1 MPNIGI
7 IGAENSHT
15 VAIAKTINIDQLVS
29 GFSVTHVWGETPDDA
44 KDAQERGLIPNIVEE
59 PEDLIGEV
67 DAAIVDHRH
76 PKYHLPAVRPLL
88 EAKIPLF
95 VDKPFCYRLDEGKE
109 FLARARELN
118 VPVCSFSV
126 LPKQASFAQLQED
139 VRELGRIISVVST
152 GPCDIDSEYGG
163 VFFYGIHQVDMV
175 VRLLDQDITHV
186 QLNRGRQNHT
196 ATVYSASGAIST
208 MNLVGEGRVGF
219 HVSVIGEKG
228 RTDRV
233 IGYDENTYLT
243 GVLDFCR
250 MFSTGETD
258 ETDSSMLTPVAVLE
272 ALEKSQESEEK
283 CEVRKLSRRSGIP
296 AANATIR

>member
-15 VAIAKTINIDQLVS
+15 VAIAKTINIDRLVS

-44 KDAQERGLIPNIVEE
+44 KDAQERGLIPNIVQE
-59 PEDLIGEV
+59 PEDMIGQV

-88 EAKIPLF
+88 EAGIPLF

-186 QLNRGRQNHT
+186 QLNRGEQNHT
-196 ATVYSASGAIST
+196 ATLYSASGAIST

-243 GVLDFCR
+243 GVLDFCL

-272 ALEKSQESEEK
+272 ALEKSQESGEK
-283 CEVRKLSRRSGIP
+283 WEV
-296 AANATIR
+296 

>member
-1 MPNIGI
+1 MPTIGI

-15 VAIAKTINIDQLVS
+15 VAIAKTINIDRLVP
-29 GFSVTHVWGETPDDA
+29 GFSVTHVWGETSG
-44 KDAQERGLIPNIVEE
+44 DAQDAQDRGLIPNIVED
-59 PEDLIGEV
+59 PEDLIGQV

-175 VRLLDQDITHV
+175 VRLLDQDITQV
-186 QLNRGRQNHT
+186 QLNRGQQNHT
-196 ATVYSASGAIST
+196 ATLYSASGAIST
-208 MNLVGEGRVGF
+208 MNLIGEGRVGF

-243 GVLDFCR
+243 GVLDFCY

-272 ALEKSQESEEK
+272 ALEKSQESGEK
-283 CEVRKLSRRSGIP
+283 CEV
-296 AANATIR
+296 

>member
-15 VAIAKTINIDQLVS
+15 VAIAKTINIDKLVS
-29 GFSVTHVWGETPDDA
+29 GFSVTHVWGETPGDA
-44 KDAQERGLIPNIVEE
+44 KDAQERGLIPNIVQE
-59 PEDLIGEV
+59 PEDLIGQV

-109 FLARARELN
+109 FLARARELD

-175 VRLLDQDITHV
+175 VRLLDQDIAHV
-186 QLNRGRQNHT
+186 QLNRGKQNHT
-196 ATVYSASGAIST
+196 ATLYSASGAIST

-228 RTDRV
+228 RADRV
-233 IGYDENTYLT
+233 ISYDENTYLT

-258 ETDSSMLTPVAVLE
+258 ETDGSILTPVAVLE
-272 ALEKSQESEEK
+272 ALEKSQESGEK
-283 CEVRKLSRRSGIP
+283 VEV
-296 AANATIR
+296 

>member
-15 VAIAKTINIDQLVS
+15 VAIAKTINIDRLVP
-29 GFSVTHVWGETPDDA
+29 GFSVTHVWGETPGDA

-59 PEDLIGEV
+59 PEDLIGQV

-109 FLARARELN
+109 FLARARELD

-196 ATVYSASGAIST
+196 ATLYSASGAIST
-208 MNLVGEGRVGF
+208 MNLIGEGRVGF
-219 HVSVIGEKG
+219 HVSVIGENG

-243 GVLDFCR
+243 GVLDFCH
-250 MFSTGETD
+250 MFSMGETD
-258 ETDSSMLTPVAVLE
+258 ETDGSILTPVAVLE
-272 ALEKSQESEEK
+272 ALEKSQESGEK
-283 CEVRKLSRRSGIP
+283 VEV
-296 AANATIR
+296 

>member
-1 MPNIGI
+1 MPTIGI

-15 VAIAKTINIDQLVS
+15 VAIAKTINIDKLVS
-29 GFSVTHVWGETPDDA
+29 GFSVTHVWGETPGDA
-44 KDAQERGLIPNIVEE
+44 KDAQERGQIPNIVQD
-59 PEDLIGEV
+59 PEDLIGQV

-88 EAKIPLF
+88 EAGIPLF

-109 FLARARELN
+109 FLARARELD

-126 LPKQASFAQLQED
+126 LPRQASFAQLQKD
-139 VRELGRIISVVST
+139 VQDLGRIISVVST

-175 VRLLDQDITHV
+175 VRLLEQDITHV
-186 QLNRGRQNHT
+186 QLNRGKQNHT
-196 ATVYSASGAIST
+196 ATLYSASGAIST

-243 GVLDFCR
+243 GVLDFCH

-272 ALEKSQESEEK
+272 ALEKSQASGEK
-283 CEVRKLSRRSGIP
+283 CEV
-296 AANATIR
+296 

>member
-15 VAIAKTINIDQLVS
+15 VAIAKTINIDKLVS
-29 GFSVTHVWGETPDDA
+29 GFSVTHVWGETPGDA
-44 KDAQERGLIPNIVEE
+44 KDAQERGLIPNIVQE
-59 PEDLIGEV
+59 PEDLIGQV

-109 FLARARELN
+109 FLARARELD

-186 QLNRGRQNHT
+186 QLNRGQQNHT
-196 ATVYSASGAIST
+196 ATLYSASGAIST

-233 IGYDENTYLT
+233 ISYDENTYLT

-272 ALEKSQESEEK
+272 ALEKSQASGEK
-283 CEVRKLSRRSGIP
+283 VEV
-296 AANATIR
+296 

>member
-15 VAIAKTINIDQLVS
+15 VAIAKTINIDRLVS

-44 KDAQERGLIPNIVEE
+44 KDAQDRGLIPNIVEE
-59 PEDLIGEV
+59 PEDMIGQV

-95 VDKPFCYRLDEGKE
+95 VDKPFCYRLDEGRE
-109 FLARARELN
+109 FLARARELD

-186 QLNRGRQNHT
+186 QLNRGEQNHT
-196 ATVYSASGAIST
+196 ATLYSASGAIST
-208 MNLVGEGRVGF
+208 MNLIGEGRVGF

-228 RTDRV
+228 RADRV

-272 ALEKSQESEEK
+272 ALEKSQVSGEK
-283 CEVRKLSRRSGIP
+283 VEV
-296 AANATIR
+296 

>member
-1 MPNIGI
+1 MPTIGI

-15 VAIAKTINIDQLVS
+15 VAIAKTINIDRLVS

-44 KDAQERGLIPNIVEE
+44 KDAQDRGLIPNIVEE
-59 PEDLIGEV
+59 PEDMIGQV

-88 EAKIPLF
+88 EAGIPLF
-95 VDKPFCYRLDEGKE
+95 VDKPFCYCLDEGKE
-109 FLARARELN
+109 FLARARELD

-186 QLNRGRQNHT
+186 QLNRGEQNHT
-196 ATVYSASGAIST
+196 ATLYSASGAIST
-208 MNLVGEGRVGF
+208 MNLIGEGRVGF

-258 ETDSSMLTPVAVLE
+258 ETDGSILTPVAVLE
-272 ALEKSQESEEK
+272 ALEKSQESGEK
-283 CEVRKLSRRSGIP
+283 VEV
-296 AANATIR
+296 

>member
-1 MPNIGI
+1 MPTIGI

-15 VAIAKTINIDQLVS
+15 VAIAKTINIDRLVS

-44 KDAQERGLIPNIVEE
+44 KDAQDRGLIPNIVEE
-59 PEDLIGEV
+59 PEDMIGQV

-88 EAKIPLF
+88 EAGIPLF

-109 FLARARELN
+109 FLARARELD

-186 QLNRGRQNHT
+186 QLNRGEQNHT
-196 ATVYSASGAIST
+196 ATLYSASGAIST
-208 MNLVGEGRVGF
+208 MNLIGEGRVGF

-258 ETDSSMLTPVAVLE
+258 ETDGSILTPVAVLE
-272 ALEKSQESEEK
+272 ALEKSQESGEK
-283 CEVRKLSRRSGIP
+283 VEV
-296 AANATIR
+296 

>member
-15 VAIAKTINIDQLVS
+15 VAIAKTINIDRLVS

-44 KDAQERGLIPNIVEE
+44 KDAQDRGLIPNIVEE
-59 PEDLIGEV
+59 PEDLIGQV

-109 FLARARELN
+109 FLARARELD

-175 VRLLDQDITHV
+175 VRLLDWDITHV
-186 QLNRGRQNHT
+186 QLNRGKQNHT
-196 ATVYSASGAIST
+196 ATLYSASGAIST
-208 MNLVGEGRVGF
+208 MNLVGEGRVDF

-228 RTDRV
+228 RADRV

-258 ETDSSMLTPVAVLE
+258 ETDGSMLTPVAVLE
-272 ALEKSQESEEK
+272 ALEKSQASGEK
-283 CEVRKLSRRSGIP
+283 VEV
-296 AANATIR
+296 

>member
-1 MPNIGI
+1 MPTIGI

-29 GFSVTHVWGETPDDA
+29 GFSVTHVWGETPGDA
-44 KDAQERGLIPNIVEE
+44 KDAQERGLIPNIVQE
-59 PEDLIGEV
+59 PEDLIGQV

-109 FLARARELN
+109 FLARARELD

-175 VRLLDQDITHV
+175 VRLLDRDITHV
-186 QLNRGRQNHT
+186 QLNRGKQNHT
-196 ATVYSASGAIST
+196 ATLFSANGAIST

-228 RTDRV
+228 RADRV

-258 ETDSSMLTPVAVLE
+258 ETDGSILTPVAVLE
-272 ALEKSQESEEK
+272 ALEKSQESGEK
-283 CEVRKLSRRSGIP
+283 VEV
-296 AANATIR
+296 

>member
-15 VAIAKTINIDQLVS
+15 VAIAKTINIDRLVS
-29 GFSVTHVWGETPDDA
+29 GFRVTHVWGETPDDA
-44 KDAQERGLIPNIVEE
+44 KDAQARGLIPNIVEE
-59 PEDLIGEV
+59 PEDLIGQV

-175 VRLLDQDITHV
+175 VRLLDWDIAHV
-186 QLNRGRQNHT
+186 QLNRGEQNHT
-196 ATVYSASGAIST
+196 ATLYSASGAIST
-208 MNLVGEGRVGF
+208 MNLIGEGRVGF

-243 GVLDFCR
+243 GVLDFCQ

-258 ETDSSMLTPVAVLE
+258 ETDGSMLTPVAVLE
-272 ALEKSQESEEK
+272 ALEKSQESGEK
-283 CEVRKLSRRSGIP
+283 CEV
-296 AANATIR
+296 

>member
-1 MPNIGI
+1 MPTIGI

-15 VAIAKTINIDQLVS
+15 VAIAKTINIDRLVS
-29 GFSVTHVWGETPDDA
+29 GFSVTHVWGETPGDA
-44 KDAQERGLIPNIVEE
+44 KDAQERGLIPNIVQK
-59 PEDLIGEV
+59 PEDLIGQV

-109 FLARARELN
+109 FLSRARELD

-175 VRLLDQDITHV
+175 VRLLDQDIAHV
-186 QLNRGRQNHT
+186 QLNRGQQNHT
-196 ATVYSASGAIST
+196 ATLYSASGAIST
-208 MNLVGEGRVGF
+208 MNLIGEGRVDF

-233 IGYDENTYLT
+233 ISYDENTYLT
-243 GVLDFCR
+243 GVLDFCH
-250 MFSTGETD
+250 MFSTGKTD

-272 ALEKSQESEEK
+272 ALEKSQGSGEKEE
-283 CEVRKLSRRSGIP
+283 V
-296 AANATIR
+296 

>member
-15 VAIAKTINIDQLVS
+15 VAIAKTINIDKLVS
-29 GFSVTHVWGETPDDA
+29 GFSVTHVWGETPGDA
-44 KDAQERGLIPNIVEE
+44 KDAQERGLIPNIVQE
-59 PEDLIGEV
+59 PEDLIGQV

-109 FLARARELN
+109 FLARARELD

-175 VRLLDQDITHV
+175 VRLLDQDIAHV
-186 QLNRGRQNHT
+186 QLNRGKQNHT
-196 ATVYSASGAIST
+196 ATLYSASGAIST
-208 MNLVGEGRVGF
+208 MNLVGEGRVDF

-228 RTDRV
+228 RADRV
-233 IGYDENTYLT
+233 ISYDANTYLT

-258 ETDSSMLTPVAVLE
+258 ETDGSMLTPVAVLE
-272 ALEKSQESEEK
+272 ALEKSQESGEK
-283 CEVRKLSRRSGIP
+283 VEV
-296 AANATIR
+296 

>member
-15 VAIAKTINIDQLVS
+15 VAIAKTINIDRLVS

-44 KDAQERGLIPNIVEE
+44 KDAQERGLIPNIVQE
-59 PEDLIGEV
+59 PEDMIGQV

-88 EAKIPLF
+88 EAGIPLF

-186 QLNRGRQNHT
+186 QLNRGEQNHT
-196 ATVYSASGAIST
+196 ATLYSASGAIST

-243 GVLDFCR
+243 GVLDFCL
-250 MFSTGETD
+250 MFSAGETD

-272 ALEKSQESEEK
+272 ALEKSQESGEK
-283 CEVRKLSRRSGIP
+283 CEV
-296 AANATIR
+296 

>member
-1 MPNIGI
+1 MPTIGI

-15 VAIAKTINIDQLVS
+15 VAIAKTINIDRLVS

-44 KDAQERGLIPNIVEE
+44 KDAQDRGLIPNIVEE
-59 PEDLIGEV
+59 PEDLIGQV

-109 FLARARELN
+109 FLARARELD

-196 ATVYSASGAIST
+196 ATLYSASGAIST

-258 ETDSSMLTPVAVLE
+258 ETDGSILTPVAVLE
-272 ALEKSQESEEK
+272 ALEKSQESGEK
-283 CEVRKLSRRSGIP
+283 IEV
-296 AANATIR
+296 

>member
-15 VAIAKTINIDQLVS
+15 VAIAKTINIDKLVS
-29 GFSVTHVWGETPDDA
+29 GFSVTHVWGETPGDA
-44 KDAQERGLIPNIVEE
+44 KDAQERGLIPNIVQE
-59 PEDLIGEV
+59 PEDLIGQV

-88 EAKIPLF
+88 EAGIPLF

-109 FLARARELN
+109 FLARARELD

-186 QLNRGRQNHT
+186 QLNRGQQNHT
-196 ATVYSASGAIST
+196 ATLYSASGAIST
-208 MNLVGEGRVGF
+208 MNLVGEGRADF

-228 RTDRV
+228 RADRV
-233 IGYDENTYLT
+233 ISYDANTYLT

-258 ETDSSMLTPVAVLE
+258 ETDGSMLTPVAVLE
-272 ALEKSQESEEK
+272 ALEKSQASGEK
-283 CEVRKLSRRSGIP
+283 VEV
-296 AANATIR
+296 

>member
-44 KDAQERGLIPNIVEE
+44 KDAQERGLIPNIVQE
-59 PEDLIGEV
+59 PEDMIGQV

-88 EAKIPLF
+88 EAGIPLF

-186 QLNRGRQNHT
+186 QLNRGEQNHT
-196 ATVYSASGAIST
+196 ATLYSASGAIST

-243 GVLDFCR
+243 GVLDFCL

-272 ALEKSQESEEK
+272 ALEKSQESGEK
-283 CEVRKLSRRSGIP
+283 CEV
-296 AANATIR
+296 

>member
-15 VAIAKTINIDQLVS
+15 VAIAKTINIDKLVS
-29 GFSVTHVWGETPDDA
+29 GFSVTHVWGETPGDA
-44 KDAQERGLIPNIVEE
+44 KDAQERGLIPNIVQD
-59 PEDLIGEV
+59 PEDLIGQV

-88 EAKIPLF
+88 EAGIPLF

-109 FLARARELN
+109 FLARARELD

-186 QLNRGRQNHT
+186 QLNRGQQNHT
-196 ATVYSASGAIST
+196 ATLYSASGAIST
-208 MNLVGEGRVGF
+208 MNLVGEGRADF

-228 RTDRV
+228 RADRV
-233 IGYDENTYLT
+233 ISYDANTYLT

-258 ETDSSMLTPVAVLE
+258 ETDGSMLTPVAVLE
-272 ALEKSQESEEK
+272 ALEKSQESGEK
-283 CEVRKLSRRSGIP
+283 VE
-296 AANATIR
+296 A

>member
-1 MPNIGI
+1 MPTIGI

-15 VAIAKTINIDQLVS
+15 VAIAKTINIDRLVP
-29 GFSVTHVWGETPDDA
+29 GFSVTHVWGETPGDA
-44 KDAQERGLIPNIVEE
+44 KDAQERGLIPNIVQD
-59 PEDLIGEV
+59 PEDLIGQV

-88 EAKIPLF
+88 EAKISLF

-109 FLARARELN
+109 FLARARELD

-186 QLNRGRQNHT
+186 QLNRGQQNHT
-196 ATVYSASGAIST
+196 ATLYSASGAIST
-208 MNLVGEGRVGF
+208 MNLVGEGRADF

-228 RTDRV
+228 RADRV
-233 IGYDENTYLT
+233 ISYDANTYLT

-258 ETDSSMLTPVAVLE
+258 ETDGSMLTPVAVLE
-272 ALEKSQESEEK
+272 ALEKSQESGEK
-283 CEVRKLSRRSGIP
+283 VEV
-296 AANATIR
+296 

>member
-15 VAIAKTINIDQLVS
+15 VAIAKTINIDRLVP
-29 GFSVTHVWGETPDDA
+29 GFSVTHVWGETPGDA

-59 PEDLIGEV
+59 PEDLIGQV

-109 FLARARELN
+109 FLARARELD

-175 VRLLDQDITHV
+175 VRLLDRDITHV
-186 QLNRGRQNHT
+186 QLNRGKQNHT
-196 ATVYSASGAIST
+196 ATLYSASGAIST
-208 MNLVGEGRVGF
+208 MNLVGEGRVDF

-258 ETDSSMLTPVAVLE
+258 ETDGSILTPVAVLE
-272 ALEKSQESEEK
+272 ALEKSQESGEK
-283 CEVRKLSRRSGIP
+283 VEM
-296 AANATIR
+296 

>member
-15 VAIAKTINIDQLVS
+15 VAIAKTINIDRLVS

-44 KDAQERGLIPNIVEE
+44 KDAQDRGLIPNIVQD

-175 VRLLDQDITHV
+175 VRLLDRDIAHV
-186 QLNRGRQNHT
+186 QLNRGQQNHT
-196 ATVYSASGAIST
+196 ATLYSASGAIST
-208 MNLVGEGRVGF
+208 MNLVGEGRVDF

-228 RTDRV
+228 RADRV
-233 IGYDENTYLT
+233 ISYDENTYLT
-243 GVLDFCR
+243 GVLDFCH
-250 MFSTGETD
+250 MFSTGKTD

-272 ALEKSQESEEK
+272 ALEKSQESGEK
-283 CEVRKLSRRSGIP
+283 VEV
-296 AANATIR
+296 

>member
-15 VAIAKTINIDQLVS
+15 VAIAKTINIDRLVS

-44 KDAQERGLIPNIVEE
+44 KDAQERGLIPNIVQE
-59 PEDLIGEV
+59 PEDMIGQV

-88 EAKIPLF
+88 EAGIPLF

-186 QLNRGRQNHT
+186 QLNRGEQNHT
-196 ATVYSASGAIST
+196 ATLYSASGAIST

-272 ALEKSQESEEK
+272 ALEKSQESGEK
-283 CEVRKLSRRSGIP
+283 WEV
-296 AANATIR
+296 

>member
-15 VAIAKTINIDQLVS
+15 VAIAKTINIDRLVS

-44 KDAQERGLIPNIVEE
+44 KDAQDRGLIPNIVQD
-59 PEDLIGEV
+59 PEDLIGQV

-95 VDKPFCYRLDEGKE
+95 VDKPFCYRLNEGKE
-109 FLARARELN
+109 FLARARELD

-175 VRLLDQDITHV
+175 VRLLDWDITHV
-186 QLNRGRQNHT
+186 QLNRGQQNHT
-196 ATVYSASGAIST
+196 ATLYSASGAIST
-208 MNLVGEGRVGF
+208 MNLVGEGRVDF

-228 RTDRV
+228 RADRV
-233 IGYDENTYLT
+233 ISYDENTYLT

-258 ETDSSMLTPVAVLE
+258 ETDGSILTPVAVLE
-272 ALEKSQESEEK
+272 ALEKSQESGEK
-283 CEVRKLSRRSGIP
+283 CEV
-296 AANATIR
+296 

>member
-1 MPNIGI
+1 MPTIGI

-15 VAIAKTINIDQLVS
+15 VAIAKTINIDKLVS

-44 KDAQERGLIPNIVEE
+44 KDAQERGLIPNIVED
-59 PEDLIGEV
+59 PEDLIGQV

-109 FLARARELN
+109 FLARARELD

-175 VRLLDQDITHV
+175 VRLLDWDITHV
-186 QLNRGRQNHT
+186 QLNRGEQNHT
-196 ATVYSASGAIST
+196 ATLYSASGAIST
-208 MNLVGEGRVGF
+208 MNLIGEGRVGF

-228 RTDRV
+228 RADRV
-233 IGYDENTYLT
+233 IGYDENTYLA
-243 GVLDFCR
+243 GVLDFCH

-258 ETDSSMLTPVAVLE
+258 ETDGSILTPVAVLE
-272 ALEKSQESEEK
+272 ALEKSQELGEK
-283 CEVRKLSRRSGIP
+283 VEV
-296 AANATIR
+296 

>member
-15 VAIAKTINIDQLVS
+15 VAIAKTINIDKLVS
-29 GFSVTHVWGETPDDA
+29 GFSVTHVWGETPGDA
-44 KDAQERGLIPNIVEE
+44 KDAQERGLIPNIVQD
-59 PEDLIGEV
+59 PEDLVGQV

-88 EAKIPLF
+88 EAGIPLF
-95 VDKPFCYRLDEGKE
+95 VDKPFCYRLDEGKD

-118 VPVCSFSV
+118 VSVCSFSV
-126 LPKQASFAQLQED
+126 LPKQASFAQLQKD
-139 VRELGRIISVVST
+139 VRELGRIISVVLT

-175 VRLLDQDITHV
+175 VRLLEQDITHV
-186 QLNRGRQNHT
+186 QLNRGKQNHT
-196 ATVYSASGAIST
+196 ATLYSASGAIST

-243 GVLDFCR
+243 GVLDFCH
-250 MFSTGETD
+250 MFGTGETD

-272 ALEKSQESEEK
+272 ALEKSQASGEK
-283 CEVRKLSRRSGIP
+283 CEV
-296 AANATIR
+296 

>member
-1 MPNIGI
+1 MPTIGI

-15 VAIAKTINIDQLVS
+15 VAIAKTINIDRLVS

-44 KDAQERGLIPNIVEE
+44 KDAQERGLIPNIVQD
-59 PEDLIGEV
+59 PEDLIGQV

-175 VRLLDQDITHV
+175 VRLLNWDITHV
-186 QLNRGRQNHT
+186 QLNRGEQNHT
-196 ATVYSASGAIST
+196 ATLYSASGAIST
-208 MNLVGEGRVGF
+208 MNLIGEGRVGF
-219 HVSVIGEKG
+219 HVSVIGEEG

-258 ETDSSMLTPVAVLE
+258 ETDGSILTPVAVLE
-272 ALEKSQESEEK
+272 ALEKSQESGEK
-283 CEVRKLSRRSGIP
+283 CEV
-296 AANATIR
+296 

>member
-1 MPNIGI
+1 MPTIGI

-15 VAIAKTINIDQLVS
+15 VAIAKTINIDRLVS

-44 KDAQERGLIPNIVEE
+44 KDAQDRGLIPNIVEE
-59 PEDLIGEV
+59 PEDMIGQV

-95 VDKPFCYRLDEGKE
+95 VDKPFCYRLDEGRE
-109 FLARARELN
+109 FLARARELD

-186 QLNRGRQNHT
+186 QLNRGEQNHT
-196 ATVYSASGAIST
+196 ATLYSASGAIST
-208 MNLVGEGRVGF
+208 MNLIGEGRVGF

-258 ETDSSMLTPVAVLE
+258 ETDGSILTPVAVLE
-272 ALEKSQESEEK
+272 ALEKSQESGEK
-283 CEVRKLSRRSGIP
+283 VEV
-296 AANATIR
+296 

>member
-15 VAIAKTINIDQLVS
+15 VAIAKTINIDRLVS

-44 KDAQERGLIPNIVEE
+44 KDAQDRGLIPNIVEE
-59 PEDLIGEV
+59 PEDMIGQV

-76 PKYHLPAVRPLL
+76 PKYHLLAVRPLL

-95 VDKPFCYRLDEGKE
+95 VDKPFCYRLDEGRE
-109 FLARARELN
+109 FLARARELD

-186 QLNRGRQNHT
+186 QLNRGEQNHT
-196 ATVYSASGAIST
+196 ATLYSASGAIST
-208 MNLVGEGRVGF
+208 MNLIGEGRVGF

-228 RTDRV
+228 RADRV

-258 ETDSSMLTPVAVLE
+258 ETDGSILTPVAVLE
-272 ALEKSQESEEK
+272 ALEKSQVSGEK
-283 CEVRKLSRRSGIP
+283 VEV
-296 AANATIR
+296 